1 MKSDLLKLLICILIV
16 VFLYNCINSEKIKNI
31 EGFETLSSEEIKIF
45 KNDLISLKE
54 DLDKDKTL
62 ENIPKKILQKEIYD
76 NESIRKLL
84 NYISRIKYLA
94 LFLEKEE
101 DRTDIMKNLPTI
113 KDYEDLYSSKE
124 PWTLYS
130 WINFIYEDLITKLI
144 LDVILPIK
152 DLNENKL
159 LFKKT
164 MNDIFS
170 EITSKTTEQE
180 KEVVNEEHINIYLNA
195 PKSEEVDISNN
206 YLLDIDIDKI
216 KDFKVNKSK
225 NLYNIES
232 LIGNEFYTNIRNFKS
247 RRSPKDNNGEKFEPK
262 LNLSEFIEL
271 VKKDYETRNLI
282 NKTIKNTKKLADEIN
297 NGKLSNIEL
306 YVDQIIRYFNSYYLQ
321 YFTMSAIR
329 GKRVIDKLKNEK
341 NDYKNNIEAITRI
354 SNNTTLKTKTI
365 NKINNNTIGSFIKEI
380 QNNVSKKYQKSKI
393 QQRARFS

>member
-62 ENIPKKILQKEIYD
+62 ENPKKILQKEIYD
-76 NESIRKLL
+76 NESIRKVV
-84 NYISRIKYLA
+84 NYILRSKYLA

-113 KDYEDLYSSKE
+113 KDYEDLYSNKE
-124 PWTLYS
+124 LWTLYS
-130 WINFIYEDLITKLI
+130 WIYFIYEDLVTKLI
-144 LDVILPIK
+144 FDVILPIK

-180 KEVVNEEHINIYLNA
+180 KEIVNEEHVNIYLNA
-195 PKSEEVDISNN
+195 PKNEEVDISNN

-216 KDFKVNKSK
+216 KDLKVNKTK
-225 NLYNIES
+225 NLYNIDS
-232 LIGNEFYTNIRNFKS
+232 LLGNESYTNIRNFKS
-247 RRSPKDNNGEKFEPK
+247 RRSPRDTNGKNLEPK
-262 LNLSEFIEL
+262 LNLSEFMEL
-271 VKKDYETRNLI
+271 VKKDYETKNLI
-282 NKTIKNTKKLADEIN
+282 NKTIKNTKKIADEIN
-297 NGKLSNIEL
+297 NGKLSNIKL
-306 YVDQIIRYFNSYYLQ
+306 DVNQIGRYFTTDYLTM
-321 YFTMSAIR
+321 FTMSAIR

-354 SNNTTLKTKTI
+354 SNNTTSKNNIEAITRISNNTTSKTNII
-365 NKINNNTIGSFIKEI
+365 NKNDNNTIVSFIK
-380 QNNVSKKYQKSKI
+380 KKFI
-393 QQRARFS
+393 